1 MSRRLLAIAAL
12 CGCLLPAAWARDPA
26 PVALPEPFD
35 VASAAA
41 SLVEVSDA
49 KALKALKGI
58 RRVAVPQFSIEFVTQ
73 DNVSS
78 ETSGFAA
85 AGRASVTG
93 YYRLVGVDEPDF
105 QALAN
110 QLYAAFVQALQA
122 QGLEVLTPEQ
132 LAAAPT
138 WRKLVAGGVP
148 MPLRG
153 DSSITV
159 APPGM
164 ALYGASRMLAN
175 SGKKGTLASLAAL
188 GSGFSAV
195 GEAIEN
201 VTLVQEL
208 GGAAL
213 LEVALKLHFA
223 QLKNESKGFFGR
235 LGSTAEVSAK
245 LHPILTQ
252 ARLSVQ
258 AGAEMS
264 VVSSKQPL
272 LLDPAAFTEVRK
284 QAATGGDIAGAVAV
298 GLLRMAIGS
307 KDSSST
313 EKYEVVADPQRYGER
328 IAANLG
334 QTQAMLIARMVNER

>member
-1 MSRRLLAIAAL
+1 MPRRILTLAAL
-12 CGCLLPAAWARDPA
+12 CCSLLQPAFARDPA

-35 VASAAA
+35 VAAASA
-41 SLVEVSDA
+41 SLVEVSNV
-49 KALKALKGI
+49 KALKGVK
-58 RRVAVPQFSIEFVTQ
+58 RVAVPQFSIEFVTS

-110 QLYAAFVQALQA
+110 QLYAGFVQALQA

-138 WRKLVAGGVP
+138 WKKLVGSGVP
-148 MPLRG
+148 LPLRG

-164 ALYGASRMLAN
+164 ALYGANRMLAN
-175 SGKKGTLASLAAL
+175 SGKKGTLASLSAL

-195 GEAIEN
+195 GEAMEN
-201 VTLVQEL
+201 VTLTQEL

-213 LEVALKLHFA
+213 VEVALKLHFA

-258 AGAEMS
+258 VGPEMS
-264 VVSSKQPL
+264 VVSAKQPL
-272 LLDPAAFTEVRK
+272 LLDPAAFSEVRK
-284 QAATGGDIAGAVAV
+284 PAATGGEVAGAVAV

-313 EKYEVVADPQRYGER
+313 EKYEVVAEPQRYGER
-328 IAANLG
+328 IAANLA
-334 QTQAMLIARMVNER
+334 QTNAMLIARMVNER

>member
-1 MSRRLLAIAAL
+1 MSRHYLSLATLCCALLQ
-12 CGCLLPAAWARDPA
+12 PAWARDPA
-26 PVALPEPFD
+26 PVALPDPFD
-35 VASAAA
+35 AATAAA
-41 SLVEVSDA
+41 TLVEVSNA
-49 KALKALKGI
+49 RALKGVK
-58 RRVAVPQFSIEFVTQ
+58 RVAVPQFSVEFVTQ
-73 DNVSS
+73 DSVSS

-93 YYRLVGVDEPDF
+93 YYRLVGVDEPEF
-105 QALAN
+105 QALAT

-148 MPLRG
+148 LPQRA

-164 ALYGASRMLAN
+164 ALYGANRMLAN
-175 SGKKGTLASLAAL
+175 SGKKGTFASLAAL
-188 GSGFSAV
+188 GAGFSAV
-195 GEAIEN
+195 GEAMDN
-201 VTLVQEL
+201 VTLAQEL
-208 GGAAL
+208 DGAAL
-213 LEVALKLHFA
+213 VEVSLRLDFA

-235 LGSTAEVSAK
+235 LSNTAEVSAK

-258 AGAEMS
+258 HGAEGA
-264 VVSSKQPL
+264 VVSTRQPL
-272 LLDPAAFTEVRK
+272 LLDPAAFSEVRK
-284 QAATGGDIAGAVAV
+284 QAASGGDIAGAVAV

-313 EKYEVVADPQRYGER
+313 EKYEVVAEPQRYSER

-334 QTQAMLIARMVNER
+334 QTNAMLIARMVSER